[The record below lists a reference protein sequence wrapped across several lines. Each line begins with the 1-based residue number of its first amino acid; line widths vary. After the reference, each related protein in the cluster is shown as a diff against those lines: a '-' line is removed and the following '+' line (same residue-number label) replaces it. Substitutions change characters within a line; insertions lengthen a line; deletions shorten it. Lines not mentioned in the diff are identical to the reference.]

1 MTITEIAYLLN
12 ISPDGVRLRAKKL
25 GIFSAYKDY
34 DNDEVNLIRYYEKK
48 PRKTAP
54 NALPP
59 YTYNIVK
66 AFDVL
71 RPNNTSVNIAEYTGI
86 NVVLV
91 NRVLDKWFSGKN
103 LLIKSRL

>member
-1 MTITEIAYLLN
+1 MSTIEIAALLD
-12 ISPDGVRLRAKKL
+12 ITPDGVRVRAKKL
-25 GIFSAYKDY
+25 GIYAPYKKY
-34 DNDEVNLIRYYEKK
+34 SNQEINDLRYYQKK

-54 NALPP
+54 SALPP

-71 RPNNTSVNIAEYTGI
+71 KPNNTSVNISEYTGLDVT
-86 NVVLV
+86 VV
-91 NRVLDKWFSGKN
+91 NKILDKWFSGKT

>member
-1 MTITEIAYLLN
+1 MSTIEIAALLD
-12 ISPDGVRLRAKKL
+12 ITPDGVRVRAKKL
-25 GIFSAYKDY
+25 GIYAPYKSY
-34 DNDEVNLIRYYEKK
+34 SSQEINDIRYYQKK

-54 NALPP
+54 KCLPP

-71 RPNNTSVNIAEYTGI
+71 KPNNTSVNIAEYTGL
-86 NVVLV
+86 NVTVV
-91 NRVLDKWFSGKN
+91 NKILDKWFSGKT